1 MHFQDSDIQKLL
13 IQVNCLALQYLHGVM
28 KLLPDYLIIVI
39 RVVATVEVLHS
50 KKYTS
55 V

>member
-28 KLLPDYLIIVI
+28 KLIPDYLYNSY
-39 RVVATVEVLHS
+39 TCCGNGGSLTLKEVH
-50 KKYTS
+50 
-55 V
+55 